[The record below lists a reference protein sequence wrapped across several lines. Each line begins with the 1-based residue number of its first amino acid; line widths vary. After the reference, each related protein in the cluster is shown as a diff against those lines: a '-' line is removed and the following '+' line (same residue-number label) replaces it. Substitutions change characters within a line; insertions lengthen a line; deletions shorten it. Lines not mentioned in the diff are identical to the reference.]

1 MSKHAKDEQ
10 IPKRKLWPAVTTAV
24 VVAVAA
30 ASAIALTGGSGPSV
44 LTSDTAHDA
53 AVKLAAVPAV
63 TSKTFYGCERS
74 TGNRKVFDVS
84 LTKLRCPS
92 GSHRVSWRGW
102 SARRSPDHD
111 ADHHCTELGLHH
123 SADLDHH
130 SADLVAYHEQ
140 PACVAHDHVAQLG
153 SDHVLPG
160 VDRHLHDQRRQGSC
174 GPYTYPQIQGNP
186 SEITVEQD
194 VWNPISGWQQ
204 TLTATNPGSWQVTAN
219 MPDKNTAVISFPN
232 TGAGAFSAAVQ
243 LPGHIQ
249 LVLRNHG
256 FELGHERACRL

>member
-44 LTSDTAHDA
+44 LTSDTAHHA

-102 SARRSPDHD
+102 VRHGGHQTTTPTTTVPSSVFTTPPTSTTTPPSSSLPRAARLRRPRPRR
-111 ADHHCTELGLHH
+111 
-123 SADLDHH
+123 
-130 SADLVAYHEQ
+130 
-140 PACVAHDHVAQLG
+140 PA
-153 SDHVLPG
+153 
-160 VDRHLHDQRRQGSC
+160 R
-174 GPYTYPQIQGNP
+174 I
-186 SEITVEQD
+186 
-194 VWNPISGWQQ
+194 
-204 TLTATNPGSWQVTAN
+204 
-219 MPDKNTAVISFPN
+219 
-232 TGAGAFSAAVQ
+232 
-243 LPGHIQ
+243 
-249 LVLRNHG
+249 
-256 FELGHERACRL
+256 